1 MQRIAGDIGGRSI
14 RERPQG
20 LAACAAY
27 VEEELRRYGLA
38 VGRQMFAADGMEVA
52 NVVGERPASEEIIVF
67 GAHYDT
73 CLGLPGAN
81 DNASGVAATLFLAET
96 LKNPAR
102 KSVRFAFFANEEPP
116 YFQTEQMGSFVY
128 AGRCRR
134 QAEKIVAMLSL
145 ETIGYYSDVKGS
157 QGYPF
162 GVHLGFPNTGNFI
175 GFVSNSESR
184 TLVERVIEIFRA
196 NANFPSEGIA
206 APELIPG
213 VGWSDHWS
221 FWQAGYRGGDG
232 HGYCT
237 VSLPALSPSQ

>member
-1 MQRIAGDIGGRSI
+1 MVSFLRKLPGRSFTGPLPPLTPKQAEISRRLREHVQRIAGDIGGRSI

-20 LAACAAY
+20 LAVCAAY
-27 VEEELRRYGLA
+27 VEEELRRYGL
-38 VGRQMFAADGMEVA
+38 VVDRQMFAADCMEVA

-81 DNASGVAATLFLAET
+81 DNASGIAATLFLAET

-102 KSVRFAFFANEEPP
+102 KSVRFVFFANEEPP

-128 AGRCRR
+128 AERCRR
-134 QAEKIVAMLSL
+134 RAEKIVAMLSL

-162 GVHLGFPNTGNFI
+162 GLHLGFPNTGNFI

-184 TLVERVIEIFRA
+184 TL
-196 NANFPSEGIA
+196 
-206 APELIPG
+206 
-213 VGWSDHWS
+213 
-221 FWQAGYRGGDG
+221 
-232 HGYCT
+232 
-237 VSLPALSPSQ
+237 